1 MNWWEIFALITGV
14 VYIVFEIRQKNFMWV
29 VGIDTSLASMW
40 VFFRQGLYASF
51 GLNTYYFI
59 TAFIGLWQ
67 WARYKRQVAGDVS
80 TSLDMTEGAVDMTEG
95 AVGMTSGSQ
104 GMTSGGKG
112 ERNCESAAVKGDDV
126 VVLNR
131 LKWPAVAVSAAVCV
145 AGTFIL
151 SSGMDYLHGK
161 GLLAENPMSL
171 LDSAATM
178 LSVVATWWLI
188 KAYIQQWWL
197 WIIADLLSVI
207 LCVTQQM
214 WWMAALYLAY
224 VISAVIGLHY
234 WNTRGVYLS
243 DTQ

>member
-29 VGIDTSLASMW
+29 VGIATSLASMW

-67 WARYKRQVAGDVS
+67 WARYKKQVETEVSATPDMTAKVSSGDVI
-80 TSLDMTEGAVDMTEG
+80 
-95 AVGMTSGSQ
+95 
-104 GMTSGGKG
+104 
-112 ERNCESAAVKGDDV
+112 
-126 VVLNR
+126 VLNR
-131 LKWPAVAVSAAVCV
+131 LRWQVVAASVAVCI
-145 AGTFIL
+145 AGTLAL
-151 SSGMDYLHGK
+151 SCGMDFLHEK
-161 GLLAENPMSL
+161 GILAENPMSL

-197 WIIADLLSVI
+197 WIVADLLSVA
-207 LCVTQQM
+207 LCLTQEM
-214 WWMAALYLAY
+214 WWMAALYAVYAL
-224 VISAVIGLHY
+224 SAVYGYIH
-234 WNTRGVYLS
+234 WKKHGVYVS
-243 DTQ
+243 DK